1 MVYENHFYAGAPA
14 LLRNRYGKG
23 VVYYLCADAEQK
35 FYDSFYPEILA
46 EAGVTPLLE
55 GVKIP
60 KGVSVTSRENETS
73 RYLILQNFSGQ
84 EQNLPYTGGEKILGG
99 EGNILQPLE
108 TWVFRE
114 KKGC

>member
-1 MVYENHFYAGAPA
+1 M
-14 LLRNRYGKG
+14 
-23 VVYYLCADAEQK
+23 
-35 FYDSFYPEILA
+35 
-46 EAGVTPLLE
+46 
-55 GVKIP
+55 
-60 KGVSVTSRENETS
+60 TSRENETS

-114 KKGC
+114 KKDC